1 MHAYFIYILTIYRI
15 PYDINIMHELW
26 GVSSYRKRNKFCST
40 ACIMDLINDL
50 PDSDEDKKELIEI
63 QNRLIES
70 YNSLASQYHQGKIS
84 NKNNS
89 LVMG

>member
-1 MHAYFIYILTIYRI
+1 
-15 PYDINIMHELW
+15 
-26 GVSSYRKRNKFCST
+26 
-40 ACIMDLINDL
+40 MDLINDL

>member
-1 MHAYFIYILTIYRI
+1 
-15 PYDINIMHELW
+15 
-26 GVSSYRKRNKFCST
+26 
-40 ACIMDLINDL
+40 MDLINDL

-70 YNSLASQYHQGKIS
+70 YDSLASKYHQGKTS

>member
-1 MHAYFIYILTIYRI
+1 
-15 PYDINIMHELW
+15 MHELW
-26 GVSSYRKRNKFCST
+26 GVSSYRKLNKFCST

-70 YNSLASQYHQGKIS
+70 YDSLASKYHQGKTS